1 MNFPPLLAGVAAL
14 FWGWQ
19 TGQLAVGIVLGLLLE
34 APRFTSA
41 RIDLSEAAYRRIA
54 DYCAVALAALVV
66 LLVVNRGMAAGVL
79 GTLQWLP
86 LAIAPIVLAQRFGA
100 TGLIRASAL
109 LLYLRRQLRRDPATH
124 DAQIDITGPH
134 VAAFVV
140 AAGAANDRGPG
151 YFAGALLIAAWAL
164 YALRPRAAPR
174 VAFAAMLAV
183 AALLGYAG
191 HIGLN
196 RLQASV
202 EAWVDEWLVV
212 LPADMERTTTR
223 IGSVGRLKQHDAIA
237 MRVFATR
244 KDFKLL
250 HTASFNEY
258 RDGAWI
264 ARAGGD
270 AVAPAP
276 ATGSATIVLRVQ
288 GGKTPLPLPLGTV
301 QVDAPGNLAPERT
314 GLGVISI
321 DSPPG
326 WLRYEARYGAAS
338 AYPEP
343 GRADYVLPPAE
354 RAALERLARELGL
367 QWASPAKTIPALEQY
382 FAGFKYSTWRERAPA
397 EGMTALED
405 FLMRSRT
412 GHCEYFA
419 AATTLLLRA
428 SGIPAR
434 YATGY
439 AAFEY
444 SELERAW
451 VVRARHAHAWARA
464 YVDGRWI
471 DVDLTPPTWPDA
483 EAELQPAWER
493 IVDLARWLAFQ
504 WANATVPQ
512 ISGIAAAGGMV
523 VLAILAWWLL
533 RRRAPRPSDGI
544 PIGKKEWNGRDSE
557 FYAVMESLARR
568 YRARA
573 PNESVTGYVNDL
585 PLSTKE
591 RDSITELVRLHY
603 RYRFDPLGLPPR
615 DRAALRDLALA
626 SESSSAK

>member
-1 MNFPPLLAGVAAL
+1 LLAGAAAL

-19 TGQLAVGIVLGLLLE
+19 TGQLAVGVVLGLLLE

-41 RIDLSEAAYRRIA
+41 RIDLSEAAYRRVA

-66 LLVVNRGMAAGVL
+66 LLVVNRGMAGGVL

-86 LAIAPIVLAQRFGA
+86 LAIAPIVLAQRYGTA
-100 TGLIRASAL
+100 GLVRASAL

-140 AAGAANDRGPG
+140 AAGAANDRGPA
-151 YFAGALLIAAWAL
+151 YYAGTVLIAAWAL

-174 VAFAAMLAV
+174 AAFAAMLAV

-196 RLQASV
+196 RLQASL
-202 EAWVDEWLVV
+202 EAWIDEWLVI
-212 LPADMERTTTR
+212 LPADVERTTTR

-237 MRVFATR
+237 LRLYGSH
-244 KDFKLL
+244 KDSGRFKLL
-250 HTASFNEY
+250 HAASFNEY

-270 AVAPAP
+270 PGSPAIP
-276 ATGSATIVLRVQ
+276 GSTVSIVLRVQ
-288 GGKTPLPLPLGTV
+288 GGRTPLPLPLGTV
-301 QVDAPGNLAPERT
+301 QVEAPGNLAPEST

-338 AYPEP
+338 AYPQP
-343 GRADYVLPPAE
+343 GRADYALPPGE
-354 RAALERLARELGL
+354 RAALERLARELRLGNMNPAQALLTL
-367 QWASPAKTIPALEQY
+367 QAY
-382 FAGFKYSTWRERAPA
+382 FSSFKYSTWREREPA

-428 SGIPAR
+428 AGVPAR

-451 VVRARHAHAWARA
+451 VVRARHAHAWTRA
-464 YVDGRWI
+464 HIDGRWI
-471 DVDLTPPTWPDA
+471 DVDLTPPTWP
-483 EAELQPAWER
+483 ETESELQPAWER
-493 IVDLARWLAFQ
+493 LADFARWLAFL
-504 WANATVPQ
+504 WANATLPE
-512 ISGIAAAGGMV
+512 ISGIAGAAGIALLA
-523 VLAILAWWLL
+523 VLGWWLM
-533 RRRAPRPSDGI
+533 RRRAHRSSQVT
-544 PIGKKEWNGRDSE
+544 GKKTWNGADSE
-557 FYAVMESLARR
+557 FYAVMDTLAAR
-568 YRARA
+568 YRPRA
-573 PNESVTGYVNDL
+573 PHESVAAYLKDL
-585 PLSTKE
+585 RLSPEEGKAMPQLLE
-591 RDSITELVRLHY
+591 LHY
-603 RYRFDPLGLPPR
+603 RYRFDPAGLPAPE
-615 DRAALRDLALA
+615 RAKLRALAL
-626 SESSSAK
+626 SFPGGG